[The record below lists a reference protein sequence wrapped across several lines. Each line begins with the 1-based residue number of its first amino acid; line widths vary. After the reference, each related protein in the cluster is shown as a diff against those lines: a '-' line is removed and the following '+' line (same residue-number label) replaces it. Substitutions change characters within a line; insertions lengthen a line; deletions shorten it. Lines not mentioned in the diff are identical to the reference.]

1 MPMIIRKI
9 YSSSWFVKVIF
20 VVSLF
25 AIIFIAG
32 LGYKH
37 ITNLSKST
45 DLVIHTYKVNVELEQ
60 ILSYLKDAE
69 TGQRGFI
76 ITQDSLYLEPFLKGR
91 IKVNNSFAELKYLTA
106 DSPEQQENLKELS
119 ALIDRKLDNL
129 EIASNYAANRQT
141 NLTRFKDVFQE
152 GKNYMGAIR
161 NKLNY
166 MISIENDLLKLRN
179 EEYQSDVKFTPVFL
193 YSLILLTLVLMYGAY
208 AKINSDIDK
217 LKKSNQQLAV
227 FKEATKQSEI
237 INKHGSWRWNVEEDT
252 FQFSD
257 NLFRLLGE
265 EPNSFE
271 ESIDNFMQFVHPED
285 IDKLSAQVE
294 KMKKEKDL
302 PFIVYRVLHKN
313 GTIRYLKAYGK
324 STVNS
329 EGHTQLLGTTTDITD
344 EIDHYET
351 LKKRNQELEL
361 NNKEL
366 QAFNYVAS
374 HDLQEPLRKIQTF
387 LSRLED
393 KEQDNL
399 SESGKKYVERIHAAA
414 VRMRLLIDDLLQF
427 SRTNKSDEVLKKSN
441 ITKLLEDAQQD
452 LAEVILSKNAT
463 ITVDKIPDMRVIP
476 FQIQQLFG
484 NLLGNSLKY
493 SKKDLDPVITIT
505 YAQVNSKDEERLS
518 KASFEEY
525 HKIIISDNGIGF
537 DQEYADKIFS
547 LFSRLHSKNEYSGTG
562 IGLSICRKITDNHRG
577 FIFAKGDPNVGAT
590 FIIYLPVL

>member
-1 MPMIIRKI
+1 MMIRKI
-9 YSSSWFVKVIF
+9 YKSSWFIKVVF

-45 DLVIHTYKVNVELEQ
+45 DLVIHAFKVNVELEQ

-76 ITQDSLYLEPFLKGR
+76 ITRDSSYLKPFFEGR
-91 IKVNNSFAELKYLTA
+91 IKVNNSFAELKYLTI
-106 DSPEQQENLKELS
+106 DNPEQQENLKELS
-119 ALIDRKLDNL
+119 TLIDKRLDNL
-129 EIASNYAANRQT
+129 EIASNYAIKEQT
-141 NLTRFKDVFQE
+141 DLAQFKDAFQE
-152 GKNYMGAIR
+152 GKDYMNAIR
-161 NKLNY
+161 SKLNY
-166 MISIENDLLKLRN
+166 MITLESDLLKKRN
-179 EEYQSDVKFTPVFL
+179 EKYTSTAKITPIFL
-193 YSLILLTLVLMYGAY
+193 YVFILLTLVLMYAAY

-217 LKKSNQQLAV
+217 LKKYNQQLKV

-252 FQFSD
+252 FHFSD

-265 EPNSFE
+265 EPNSFDQ
-271 ESIDNFMQFVHPED
+271 SIENFMQFVHPED
-285 IDKLSAQVE
+285 VEKLSAQVE
-294 KMKKEKDL
+294 KMKEEKDL
-302 PFIVYRVLHKN
+302 PFIVYRVIHKN
-313 GTIRYLKAYGK
+313 GSIHYLKAYGK

-344 EIDHYET
+344 EIDHYNT
-351 LKKRNQELEL
+351 LEKRNKELEL

-393 KEQDNL
+393 KEHDNL
-399 SESGKKYVERIHAAA
+399 SESGKKYVERIHVAAG
-414 VRMRLLIDDLLQF
+414 RMRLLIDDLLQY
-427 SRTNKSDEVLKKSN
+427 SRTNKSDEVLKESN
-441 ITKLLEDAQQD
+441 INTLLEDAQQD
-452 LAEVILSKNAT
+452 LAEVIVSKNAT
-463 ITVDKIPDMRVIP
+463 ITVDKIPNMKVIP

-484 NLLGNSLKY
+484 NLIGNSLKY
-493 SKKDLDPVITIT
+493 SKKDLDPVITVT
-505 YAQVNSKDEERLS
+505 YEQVSSEDDKKLS
-518 KASFEEY
+518 KGSFNEY
-525 HKIIISDNGIGF
+525 HKIVISDNGIGF
-537 DQEYADKIFS
+537 EQEYADKIFS
-547 LFSRLHSKNEYSGTG
+547 LFSRLHNKDEYSGTG

-577 FIFAKGDPNVGAT
+577 FIFAKGKPNEGAT
-590 FIIYLPVL
+590 FVIYLPVI

>member
-1 MPMIIRKI
+1 MIIRKI
-9 YSSSWFVKVIF
+9 YKSSWFVKVVF

-76 ITQDSLYLEPFLKGR
+76 ITQDSSYLEPFFKGR
-91 IKVNNSFAELKYLTA
+91 IKVNNSFAELKYLTS
-106 DSPEQQENLKELS
+106 DNPEQQENLKELS
-119 ALIDRKLDNL
+119 TLIDKRLDNL
-129 EIASNYAANRQT
+129 EIASNYATKEQT
-141 NLTRFKDVFQE
+141 DLAQFKDVFQE
-152 GKNYMGAIR
+152 GKVYMGAIR

-166 MISIENDLLKLRN
+166 MISVENDLLKKRN
-179 EEYQSDVKFTPVFL
+179 QEYRSDASFTPIFL
-193 YSLILLTLVLMYGAY
+193 YSLIFLTLVLMYGAY
-208 AKINSDIDK
+208 AKINSNLDK
-217 LKKSNQQLAV
+217 LKKSNQELEV

-252 FQFSD
+252 FHFSD

-265 EPNSFE
+265 EPNSFDQSVE
-271 ESIDNFMQFVHPED
+271 NFMQFVHPED

-294 KMKKEKDL
+294 KMKEEKDL
-302 PFIVYRVLHKN
+302 PFITYRVIHKN
-313 GTIRYLKAYGK
+313 GSIHYLKAYGK

-329 EGHTQLLGTTTDITD
+329 EGRIQLLGTTTDITD
-344 EIDHYET
+344 EIGYYDT
-351 LKKRNQELEL
+351 LEKRNKELEL

-399 SESGKKYVERIHAAA
+399 SEAGKKYVERIHVAAG
-414 VRMRLLIDDLLQF
+414 RMRLLIDDLLQY
-427 SRTNKSDEVLKKSN
+427 SRTNKSDEVFKESDVN
-441 ITKLLEDAQQD
+441 KLLEDAQQD
-452 LAEVILSKNAT
+452 LAEVIVSKNAT
-463 ITVDKIPDMRVIP
+463 ITVDTIPNMKVIP

-484 NLLGNSLKY
+484 NLIGNSLKY
-493 SKKDLDPVITIT
+493 SKKDLDPVVTIT
-505 YAQVNSKDEERLS
+505 YAKVSSKNDETLS
-518 KASFEEY
+518 KGSFEEY
-525 HKIIISDNGIGF
+525 HKIVISDNGIGF
-537 DQEYADKIFS
+537 EQEYADKIFS
-547 LFSRLHSKNEYSGTG
+547 LFSRLHNKDEYSGTG

-577 FIFAKGDPNVGAT
+577 FIFAKGEPNIGAT
-590 FIIYLPVL
+590 FMIYLPVI